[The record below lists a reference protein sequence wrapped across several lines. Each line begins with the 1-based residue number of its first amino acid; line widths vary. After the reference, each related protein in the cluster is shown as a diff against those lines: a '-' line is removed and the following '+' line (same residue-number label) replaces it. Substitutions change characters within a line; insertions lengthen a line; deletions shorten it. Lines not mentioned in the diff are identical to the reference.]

1 MTKTFVRQSLSATS
15 GTLEPRCNKPL
26 YTILFSPA
34 KITVKCMGQNLD
46 ITNTIQKPKRII
58 YPDITNKCYH
68 VTKDKYETDQQES
81 KSFNSV
87 PIEQLQS

>member
-1 MTKTFVRQSLSATS
+1 
-15 GTLEPRCNKPL
+15 
-26 YTILFSPA
+26 
-34 KITVKCMGQNLD
+34 MGQNLD
-46 ITNTIQKPKRII
+46 ITNAIQKPKRII
-58 YPDITNKCYH
+58 YPDITSKCYH